1 MVNITNHQGNASQN
15 HNEISTHTCQNGYQ
29 LKELKQQII
38 GEYMEEKEH
47 LYTVGGLMQVGAGIS
62 MIVSLPSIFDD
73 EDMSMGE
80 KFLAILT
87 TIIPAVVSIGAGLLS
102 ISSAAPKALAGM
114 QAYSAGAVASVGAS
128 AVAKTG
134 IDAVK

>member
-47 LYTVGGLMQVGAGIS
+47 LYTVGGLMQVGTVTVENHIEFSQKPKIS
-62 MIVSLPSIFDD
+62 
-73 EDMSMGE
+73 
-80 KFLAILT
+80 
-87 TIIPAVVSIGAGLLS
+87 TIIWPSNSI
-102 ISSAAPKALAGM
+102 PRH
-114 QAYSAGAVASVGAS
+114 ASE
-128 AVAKTG
+128 K
-134 IDAVK
+134 KQNH